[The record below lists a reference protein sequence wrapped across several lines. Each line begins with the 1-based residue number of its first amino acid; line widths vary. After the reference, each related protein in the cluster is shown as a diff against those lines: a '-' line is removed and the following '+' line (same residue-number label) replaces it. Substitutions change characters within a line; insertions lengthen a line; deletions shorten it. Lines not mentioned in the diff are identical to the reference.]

1 MATTVGQLMSCLE
14 RQFMLNLP
22 SSFKVV
28 DGRSVLEKKDKDG
41 MVDSVKEERL
51 LERLSGEYAVYK

>member
-1 MATTVGQLMSCLE
+1 
-14 RQFMLNLP
+14 MLNLP